1 MSPPQLSWPPLTWP
15 LCLYFHLYLF
25 FHKHGI
31 TVRSLSCLA
40 SWTQHNVSEI
50 NLLWVAVVHSFW
62 LEEGIQTARSHM
74 KRCSRSLVL
83 KEMQSKTTRRH
94 SYRLSEQPK
103 TDNTRSWC
111 WQGETGTLA
120 HHQEWEYKL
129 VNHMDCCWALQLTFT
144 SSMTWLVHL

>member
-94 SYRLSEQPK
+94 SYRLSEQPQRLTIPGVGADREK
-103 TDNTRSWC
+103 PELLHITRSGSTNW
-111 WQGETGTLA
+111 
-120 HHQEWEYKL
+120 
-129 VNHMDCCWALQLTFT
+129 
-144 SSMTWLVHL
+144 SITWTAVGLSNSHSPLLWPG